1 VTNFTE
7 IPVVCAIIEK
17 DGMILA
23 AQRGIDQSNAG
34 LWEFPGG
41 KVHSGE
47 TAEQALK
54 REIREELAVEI
65 NITKQ
70 LEPVSYRYPWI
81 FIRLI
86 PFVCSISQG
95 EPVALEHAQL
105 RFFNRSDCGKILWSP
120 ADIKVMEEYWEAA
133 HQNPPIGDLKIL

>member
-1 VTNFTE
+1 MTNSIET
-7 IPVVCAIIEK
+7 PVVCAIIEK

-23 AQRGIDQSNAG
+23 AQRGVNQSNAG

-54 REIREELAVEI
+54 REICEELAVEI
-65 NITKQ
+65 SIVKQ
-70 LEPVSYRYPWI
+70 LQPVSYRYPWI

-86 PFVCSISQG
+86 PFICSISQG
-95 EPVALEHAQL
+95 EPVALEHSQVSIFT
-105 RFFNRSDCGKILWSP
+105 RRDCGKILWSP
-120 ADIKVMEEYWEAA
+120 ADIKVMENYWESV
-133 HQNPPIGDLKIL
+133 PKDLD